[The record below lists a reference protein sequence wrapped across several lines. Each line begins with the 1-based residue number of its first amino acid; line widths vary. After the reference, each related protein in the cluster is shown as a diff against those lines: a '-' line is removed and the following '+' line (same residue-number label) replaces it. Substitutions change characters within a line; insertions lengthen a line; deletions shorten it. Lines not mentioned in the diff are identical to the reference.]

1 MQAGVSFIRYLEE
14 TADQGEAE
22 SQLVLGLAYQDGWDG
37 TIKPDTIV
45 ARWCELAAEQD
56 DRRPA
61 FVLGR
66 LLKEKER
73 IGKDEVK
80 AMQCLTQAA
89 GQGDN
94 YARVLLGEILLEGNG
109 VPADW
114 RRGSELIRQSALA
127 GFAPGQFRLG
137 VLYMVGDATM
147 PKDDIESLAWFI
159 VAADAGSK
167 VAQDLRD
174 KRTELLGREAVRQ
187 AIKRSR
193 ALLGKDETA
202 RLDFKDGSGE
212 KSSASR

>member
-1 MQAGVSFIRYLEE
+1 MSFIRYLEE
-14 TADQGEAE
+14 TADQGEVE

-37 TIKPDTIV
+37 AIKPDTIV
-45 ARWCELAAEQD
+45 ARWCDLAMEQN

-61 FVLGR
+61 FVLGL

-73 IGKDEVK
+73 IGKDEAK
-80 AMQCLTQAA
+80 ALQCLTAA
-89 GQGDN
+89 ADHGDN

-114 RRGSELIRQSALA
+114 HRGSELIRKAALA

-137 VLYMVGDATM
+137 VLYLVGDATM
-147 PKDDIESLAWFI
+147 PKDDIEALAWFI

-167 VAQDLRD
+167 VAQELRD
-174 KRTELLGREAVRQ
+174 KRTELLGPEAARQ

-193 ALLGKDETA
+193 SLLLKGQTA
-202 RLDFKDGSGE
+202 QLDFKGTSGE
-212 KSSASR
+212 PGALSR